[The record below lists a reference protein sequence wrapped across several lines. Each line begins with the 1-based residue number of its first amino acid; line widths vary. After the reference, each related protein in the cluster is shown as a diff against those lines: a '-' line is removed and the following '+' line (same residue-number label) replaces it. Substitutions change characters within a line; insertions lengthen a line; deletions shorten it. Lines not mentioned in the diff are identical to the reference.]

1 MKVKIDKSFERDT
14 DKLSDKKL
22 SRKIAVCIE
31 AVQNCRSL
39 NEISNLKKLQGS
51 KNYYR
56 IRIGDY
62 RVGIFVNGNEIIFER
77 FLHRKEIYRFY
88 P

>member
-1 MKVKIDKSFERDT
+1 MKVKVDKSFQRDT

-22 SRKIAVCIE
+22 SRKIAACIE
-31 AVQNCRSL
+31 AMEKCNSL
-39 NEISNLKKLQGS
+39 NEISNLKKLHGS

-62 RVGIFVNGNEIIFER
+62 RAGVYVSGNEIIFER